1 MFLTLLKHTNT
12 IICLQIFK
20 KHAKLTYLFIWK
32 TMLQSVILLCVPG
45 QNVGLCFGLWNPPTA
60 SLPNCISAP
69 RVTSWRETPG
79 ISFQS
84 SSYAL
89 DLVGVINLATCACL
103 WVWGGG
109 AGWKKPSTII
119 WFWAVIP
126 SSTTVNSTYS
136 TFKGIVHLKMYLLYT
151 HPHIVL
157 NLNDCGRQKSED
169 LYCSLISNSKDPIQK
184 LPNIFLK
191 LESFNPNVLHLCGK
205 LSWPSSAEHNKISTT
220 QQKPA
225 AT

>member
-12 IICLQIFK
+12 IICLQLFK
-20 KHAKLTYLFIWK
+20 KRAKLTYLFIWK

-45 QNVGLCFGLWNPPTA
+45 QNVGLFFGLWNPPTA

-69 RVTSWRETPG
+69 RVTSWRETPR

-84 SSYAL
+84 SSYVL

-103 WVWGGG
+103 CVWGGG

-136 TFKGIVHLKMYLLYT
+136 TFKGIVHLKMYLLYS
-151 HPHIVL
+151 P
-157 NLNDCGRQKSED
+157 S
-169 LYCSLISNSKDPIQK
+169 YCS
-184 LPNIFLK
+184 
-191 LESFNPNVLHLCGK
+191 
-205 LSWPSSAEHNKISTT
+205 
-220 QQKPA
+220 KP
-225 AT
+225 